1 MQAAKR
7 MARYCCRGG
16 GRKHDFS
23 LLLCS
28 NPRTMLESSS
38 RVGASNA
45 VPLVN

>member
-16 GRKHDFS
+16 DRKHDFS
-23 LLLCS
+23 FLLCS
-28 NPRTMLESSS
+28 NPRTMVESSS